1 MIKYIS
7 ITQRKNPFSGARI
20 NSLFASLPNWSL
32 ASSRVNMESFIND
45 NIETEKSVSA
55 VELEPSQPKRERKRK
70 RRGKKKVDENADTVN
85 KPAETAT
92 MGAET
97 PNTPTSVKYRGVRQ
111 KKGGKFSAGIRHP
124 ILKQRIWLGL
134 FNTAI
139 EASEA
144 YELKRTEFEALLA
157 EKKLN
162 ASSVVS
168 VDSES
173 VLSNNSLPV
182 LPEIDTNSNS
192 QTNGVDISD
201 ASDTKVTPNTGTSV
215 KYRGVRQRK
224 WGKWAAEIRH
234 PVFGKRMWLGT
245 FNTAIE
251 ASEAYELKKKE
262 FEPLLAEKK
271 LNAAAAS
278 VVSEDSESV
287 LSNNSLAVLPEIDT
301 TSNSQTNRVEISDVP
316 DTTVMDSNAKEECD
330 VIPYVSTIKEE
341 FQSDIGQG
349 HDLEMELRSS
359 LL

>member
-1 MIKYIS
+1 
-7 ITQRKNPFSGARI
+7 
-20 NSLFASLPNWSL
+20 
-32 ASSRVNMESFIND
+32 MESFIND

-70 RRGKKKVDENADTVN
+70 RRGKKKVDEKADTVN

-92 MGAET
+92 MGAAT
-97 PNTPTSVKYRGVRQ
+97 LNTPTSVKYRGVRQ

-144 YELKRTEFEALLA
+144 YQLKMKEFEALLA

-162 ASSVVS
+162 ASCSVVS

-173 VLSNNSLPV
+173 A

-234 PVFGKRMWLGT
+234 PVFGKRIWLGT

-271 LNAAAAS
+271 LNAAAS
-278 VVSEDSESV
+278 VVSEDSESA

-301 TSNSQTNRVEISDVP
+301 TNSQTNRVEISDVP
-316 DTTVMDSNAKEECD
+316 DTTAMDSNAKEDCD
-330 VIPYVSTIKEE
+330 VIPGASTIKEE
-341 FQSDIGQG
+341 FQSDTGQG
-349 HDLEMELRSS
+349 LDLEMELCSS

>member
-1 MIKYIS
+1 
-7 ITQRKNPFSGARI
+7 
-20 NSLFASLPNWSL
+20 
-32 ASSRVNMESFIND
+32 MESFIND

-97 PNTPTSVKYRGVRQ
+97 LNTTTSVKYRGVRQ

-144 YELKRTEFEALLA
+144 YQLKMKEFEALLA

-162 ASSVVS
+162 ASCSVVS

-173 VLSNNSLPV
+173 A

-278 VVSEDSESV
+278 VVSEDSESA
-287 LSNNSLAVLPEIDT
+287 LSNNSLAILPDIDT
-301 TSNSQTNRVEISDVP
+301 INSQTNRIEISDVP

-330 VIPYVSTIKEE
+330 VIPDVSTIKEE

-349 HDLEMELRSS
+349 LDLEMELCSS